1 MILMTIVGCNSTK
14 ELTIKENFIIDN
26 QIDSIKLVTLDTMNY
41 QVIDTVLR
49 NELLP
54 VYTVDKLE
62 REVIHKDNP
71 KETPKENK
79 VVKEN
84 NDNVIIED
92 RTNNQTIESEAG
104 TMAYSVP
111 EDMQVGKSYQVK
123 LRISRDGN
131 KVQLV
136 NGDRNITI
144 YDKTVKSKVVIE
156 SIRVES
162 IMSAQLLSDSDKF
175 QITPLST
182 ELQNIEEKGYTEWDW
197 SIKPLKGGQN
207 FLKLVVKVRIKEDGQ
222 EFYKDITVFDKNI
235 DVKSNPG
242 FTISQ
247 FIQSYWQWIMTTI
260 IIPLVI
266 WWWKNR
272 KEKKKPSRKSK

>member
-1 MILMTIVGCNSTK
+1 
-14 ELTIKENFIIDN
+14 
-26 QIDSIKLVTLDTMNY
+26 
-41 QVIDTVLR
+41 
-49 NELLP
+49 
-54 VYTVDKLE
+54 
-62 REVIHKDNP
+62 
-71 KETPKENK
+71 
-79 VVKEN
+79 
-84 NDNVIIED
+84 
-92 RTNNQTIESEAG
+92 
-104 TMAYSVP
+104 
-111 EDMQVGKSYQVK
+111 MQVGKSYQVK

-272 KEKKKPSRKSK
+272 KEKKKPQRKSK